1 MKQKGQFNI
10 NSTEL
15 KFIGEI
21 DNSEKYLTV
30 EFSFLNNSENE
41 DKFPNYFESM
51 PGILEDGSY
60 IILFECNIL
69 RSYHSFTNL
78 MIKVYRIKYIFKS
91 LEKLDNI
98 IVNNLN
104 FRLTNLEN
112 YISNSGLNY
121 REVKSERH
129 NFEINYHLP
138 EEIQLISIEGL
149 NIFIDFGLRGSY
161 SNIPT
166 KIDLVQYSTIRL
178 ETTQENKFNF
188 FEDIAIYIGKF
199 LSLCSFSKS
208 IPFECEFLN
217 SNSNYKSKIE
227 VLRSGYNSKDFSN
240 NSTSDP
246 IISFKELSFN
256 KFILQNYLE
265 NRSNY
270 EIVINLLFDT
280 FFIKEYFDEN
290 SFLNIIQAYEAYF
303 ERFLKKDFQNT
314 NNTIKKIT
322 LDMKIKDIFL
332 KLPDKISNQISSDL
346 IQLKKYAVASRNYY
360 THYTNKKNENV
371 LDNLNLFILT
381 ENLKFII
388 LYVLLLNLGID
399 SELLEED
406 LYKHKRSKFLQVFFG
421 QIDVA

>member
-1 MKQKGQFNI
+1 LVFDTFCQRQNVGHPC
-10 NSTEL
+10 TL
-15 KFIGEI
+15 Y
-21 DNSEKYLTV
+21 D
-30 EFSFLNNSENE
+30 
-41 DKFPNYFESM
+41 
-51 PGILEDGSY
+51 
-60 IILFECNIL
+60 IISI
-69 RSYHSFTNL
+69 
-78 MIKVYRIKYIFKS
+78 
-91 LEKLDNI
+91 
-98 IVNNLN
+98 
-104 FRLTNLEN
+104 
-112 YISNSGLNY
+112 SGLNY

-280 FFIKEYFDEN
+280 RLTTAYR
-290 SFLNIIQAYEAYF
+290 SASGQALAWSSTHSALSL
-303 ERFLKKDFQNT
+303 RLQ
-314 NNTIKKIT
+314 
-322 LDMKIKDIFL
+322 
-332 KLPDKISNQISSDL
+332 SNLVPSPSDT
-346 IQLKKYAVASRNYY
+346 RNVG
-360 THYTNKKNENV
+360 KP
-371 LDNLNLFILT
+371 F
-381 ENLKFII
+381 
-388 LYVLLLNLGID
+388 
-399 SELLEED
+399 
-406 LYKHKRSKFLQVFFG
+406 R
-421 QIDVA
+421 

>member
-1 MKQKGQFNI
+1 LVFDTFCQRQNVGHPC
-10 NSTEL
+10 TL
-15 KFIGEI
+15 
-21 DNSEKYLTV
+21 
-30 EFSFLNNSENE
+30 
-41 DKFPNYFESM
+41 
-51 PGILEDGSY
+51 
-60 IILFECNIL
+60 
-69 RSYHSFTNL
+69 
-78 MIKVYRIKYIFKS
+78 
-91 LEKLDNI
+91 KLDNI

-256 KFILQNYLE
+256 KFILTLAAIA
-265 NRSNY
+265 RRAD
-270 EIVINLLFDT
+270 IVSASSYSKRMVADGLVS
-280 FFIKEYFDEN
+280 KE
-290 SFLNIIQAYEAYF
+290 
-303 ERFLKKDFQNT
+303 KKC
-314 NNTIKKIT
+314 
-322 LDMKIKDIFL
+322 LWL
-332 KLPDKISNQISSDL
+332 GC
-346 IQLKKYAVASRNYY
+346 
-360 THYTNKKNENV
+360 
-371 LDNLNLFILT
+371 
-381 ENLKFII
+381 
-388 LYVLLLNLGID
+388 LY
-399 SELLEED
+399 
-406 LYKHKRSKFLQVFFG
+406 
-421 QIDVA
+421 

>member
-1 MKQKGQFNI
+1 
-10 NSTEL
+10 
-15 KFIGEI
+15 
-21 DNSEKYLTV
+21 
-30 EFSFLNNSENE
+30 
-41 DKFPNYFESM
+41 
-51 PGILEDGSY
+51 
-60 IILFECNIL
+60 
-69 RSYHSFTNL
+69 
-78 MIKVYRIKYIFKS
+78 
-91 LEKLDNI
+91 
-98 IVNNLN
+98 
-104 FRLTNLEN
+104 
-112 YISNSGLNY
+112 
-121 REVKSERH
+121 
-129 NFEINYHLP
+129 
-138 EEIQLISIEGL
+138 
-149 NIFIDFGLRGSY
+149 
-161 SNIPT
+161 
-166 KIDLVQYSTIRL
+166 
-178 ETTQENKFNF
+178 
-188 FEDIAIYIGKF
+188 
-199 LSLCSFSKS
+199 
-208 IPFECEFLN
+208 
-217 SNSNYKSKIE
+217 
-227 VLRSGYNSKDFSN
+227 
-240 NSTSDP
+240 
-246 IISFKELSFN
+246 
-256 KFILQNYLE
+256 
-265 NRSNY
+265 
-270 EIVINLLFDT
+270 VINLLFDT